1 MSGPDVEP
9 ASNERS
15 GNGTNVPTPNIKAY
29 PPQVNK
35 RLVLT
40 SHLDGANGS
49 NVSETVP
56 PMHGDLR
63 LFHFFLG
70 GLLDLLGLR
79 DGVLPGVVLLSR
91 RR

>member
-1 MSGPDVEP
+1 M
-9 ASNERS
+9 
-15 GNGTNVPTPNIKAY
+15 NGRQLLVVRFA
-29 PPQVNK
+29 
-35 RLVLT
+35 RLN
-40 SHLDGANGS
+40 DR
-49 NVSETVP
+49 NVSETGP